1 MVSFSSLTLLPV
13 PTFFVS
19 ERIVPERST
28 LLAPLAERR
37 AVPQLLNFK
46 SASLAPL
53 RSALM
58 VSTPVREASSS
69 LAPLSLALSSRLSTF
84 FS

>member
-1 MVSFSSLTLLPV
+1 M

-19 ERIVPERST
+19 ERIEPERST
-28 LLAPLAERR
+28 LLAPLAERST
-37 AVPQLLNFK
+37 VPQLLSFK

-53 RSALM
+53 RAALM

-69 LAPLSLALSSRLSTF
+69 LAPSSIALNSRLSTF
-84 FS
+84 FT